1 MSASST
7 PGKLPAG
14 SADKMCECARAE
26 GHAFPSHRS
35 ASAAG
40 GRAQHSPSGH
50 ADRLRMVVSR
60 PRNQRESVNG
70 TPSVIANPRSAWGST
85 CATQKY
91 VPDGVS
97 EYWQCGENRLA
108 ALNTCRP
115 DHRRHIRCPS
125 IAPVGSAGKIT
136 PSFSYAL

>member
-26 GHAFPSHRS
+26 GQAWPSQRP

-40 GRAQHSPSGH
+40 GRLQHSPSGH
-50 ADRLRMVVSR
+50 ADRVLVVASR
-60 PRNQRESVNG
+60 PRNQRECSYG
-70 TPSVIANPRSAWGST
+70 TPSVIANPRSARGST
-85 CATQKY
+85 WATQKY

-97 EYWQCGENRLA
+97 EYWQYGENRSA
-108 ALNTCRP
+108 TPNTCRP
-115 DHRRHIRCPS
+115 DHWRQSRWPS
-125 IAPVGSAGKIT
+125 IAPDGSAGKTT
-136 PSFSYAL
+136 PSFS